1 MSQSVAKQLTTR
13 APVSGAQYTKEDLEI
28 FAISLSAAE
37 LAALDAVTAGKRTCP
52 DWWAASPHLAPR
64 APQRCNLTP
73 RSSSFSFKQHALGS
87 GTVH

>member
-52 DWWAASPHLAPR
+52 DW
-64 APQRCNLTP
+64 
-73 RSSSFSFKQHALGS
+73 
-87 GTVH
+87 